1 MSYTNNV
8 PQANQTIAFT
18 QPLIQA
24 NFTYI
29 DTAMKVDH
37 AWNGNEIN
45 SQADGTH
52 QKISLPNQPTDIT
65 GALPTGISSIIYAI
79 GGNIF
84 AWNGGK
90 RPISGVAVSG
100 TVNLTLAGN
109 SIATLPN
116 ECHGFVTVWAGNNL
130 VNLAASY
137 AFFMVGGVGYF
148 QQSVQPVGS
157 QTTIVISITGNT
169 LNIARASGTDILNAP
184 YKIIYWPV

>member
-1 MSYTNNV
+1 MTYTPNV
-8 PQANQTIAFT
+8 PQATQTIAFT

-52 QKISLPNQPTDIT
+52 QKISLPNQPVDIT

-84 AWNGGK
+84 AWNGAK
-90 RPISGVAVSG
+90 RPVSG
-100 TVNLTLAGN
+100 ITVTGSATFTAAPTT
-109 SIATLPN
+109 IATLPAN
-116 ECHGFVTVWAGNNL
+116 CIGYLMFFESTVAGQQVGPAFTFMTNASVGTVTNSPSLSSFQIRCATTT
-130 VNLAASY
+130 LAATYS
-137 AFFMVGGVGYF
+137 
-148 QQSVQPVGS
+148 GS
-157 QTTIVISITGNT
+157 INT
-169 LNIARASGTDILNAP
+169 S
-184 YKIIYWPV
+184 YKIIYWPI